1 MLCWDNQTTGNM
13 DPCVEKNSAKN
24 VFEQKKEKT

>member
-1 MLCWDNQTTGNM
+1 MLCWDDRTTGNM
-13 DPCVEKNSAKN
+13 DPCVEKIPQKN